1 MMRLGKKLLTQG
13 KEVRRGSLCHM
24 QHTTP
29 ETSPQRPL
37 LPAPSAGSRRGWGRL
52 RPRFGIGSR
61 LAFGLAAVAA
71 VILFGHE
78 VATRT
83 TRQATEAVRRMQSE
97 SEPLARRAEAVL
109 ENLVAYDR
117 AVGAYL
123 EAGRSS
129 DFGNITAAG
138 NALQNAVIAY
148 YDGTPAPPLSPASP
162 VLRASLSNHID
173 SGQQLAKSAA
183 QRAQWVDER
192 NTALERVYHYITSA
206 GGAGMAINGSQ
217 VIAQRSLAELE
228 VAIGAVRG
236 NFASGPVMAR
246 KEQDFAAVLAA
257 HTAEL
262 QRSPGK
268 VWLDLVRE
276 DFAKATHLRNA
287 IEHFDSANGP
297 ARHQL
302 LEDSASLTAAVEEQ
316 LQAPARLGLL
326 QAAEHAATSAEL
338 AEHMLTMTGAAVLA
352 VVLLVS
358 VALALSISLPVRR
371 LTVAIRS
378 ISSGQRDARAPRGGS
393 AEIDELAESFNT
405 MADQISQ
412 AEAELRAHQAE
423 LERHVAERTRQLH
436 HLAHHDPLTQLPNR
450 RQLSAR
456 LASALARAAA
466 NNQRLAL
473 LFVDVDNFKSIN
485 DTLGH
490 NFGDRVLQ
498 GIARRLQG
506 AAGGGGLLA
515 RLGGDEFTVLIEDI
529 ESVAEVESRAAA
541 IVTTLQHPLTI
552 DGRALS
558 TSASVGASL
567 YPDHAED
574 AEGLLRAADVALF
587 RAKELGRNRFALYR
601 TALYDAAAQRFRLE
615 QSLRKAVEA
624 GDLMLMFQPQV
635 ALHTFEVTGLEALLR
650 WRKPD
655 GRIATATEFIHIAEK
670 TGLIHELTDWVLR
683 SATSTV
689 AAWRA
694 QGWHRA
700 CVAINV
706 SPPQFLESDFVGHV
720 VRSLEV
726 TGLPASA
733 LELELTETVFQTG
746 PTTIDSLRRLREL
759 GVSIALDDFGIGY
772 SSLTSLE
779 QLPITRVKL
788 DRMLVESVDTNP
800 RSAAIVRSIVA
811 LCHGL
816 GLQVVAEGVERPAQL
831 EFLSHCGPLGVQGY
845 LLAYPVE
852 AHQAED
858 ESKAAASRAKV
869 ILEAAAKA
877 PQSETVG
884 NSLVFVGPTGSRK
897 RNN

>member
-1 MMRLGKKLLTQG
+1 M
-13 KEVRRGSLCHM
+13 
-24 QHTTP
+24 
-29 ETSPQRPL
+29 
-37 LPAPSAGSRRGWGRL
+37 
-52 RPRFGIGSR
+52 
-61 LAFGLAAVAA
+61 GLAAVAA
-71 VILFGHE
+71 VIVIGH
-78 VATRT
+78 ALGTQT
-83 TRQATEAVRRMQSE
+83 TRQASEAVHRMQSE
-97 SEPLARRAEAVL
+97 SEPLARRANAVL
-109 ENLVAYDR
+109 EKLVAYDR
-117 AVGAYL
+117 SISEYL
-123 EAGRSS
+123 QAGRSS
-129 DFGNITAAG
+129 DFRTISAAG
-138 NALQNAVIAY
+138 GSLQAALAAY
-148 YDGTPAPPLSPASP
+148 YDGKPAPSASP
-162 VLRASLSNHID
+162 TGLQLRTLLTNHIEK
-173 SGQQLAKSAA
+173 GQQLAKSAA

-192 NTALERVYHYITSA
+192 NAALERVYHYVASA
-206 GGAGMAINGSQ
+206 GGAGLAINGTQ
-217 VIAQRSLAELE
+217 VVAQRSLSELE
-228 VAIGAVRG
+228 VAIDAVRG
-236 NFASGPVMAR
+236 NFAPGPVMAR
-246 KEQDFAAVLAA
+246 REQDFAAVLSA

-268 VWLDLVRE
+268 AWLDLVRD
-276 DFAKATHLRNA
+276 DFKTAARLRVA
-287 IEHFDSANGP
+287 IEHFDAANGP
-297 ARHQL
+297 ARHEL
-302 LEDSASLTAAVEEQ
+302 LEDSATLTGAVEEH
-316 LQAPARLGLL
+316 LQDPARLGLL
-326 QAAEHAATSAEL
+326 RAAEYAASSAET
-338 AEHMLTMTGAAVLA
+338 AEQTLTITGAAVMG

-371 LTVAIRS
+371 LTAATRLIA
-378 ISSGQRDARAPRGGS
+378 SGNRGARAPRGGS
-393 AEIDELAESFNT
+393 AEIDELAESFNA
-405 MADQISQ
+405 MADHIAR

-456 LASALARAAA
+456 LASALSRAAA
-466 NNQRLAL
+466 TGQRVAL

-498 GIARRLQG
+498 GIAKRLQV
-506 AAGGGGLLA
+506 AAGPNSLLA
-515 RLGGDEFTVLIEDI
+515 RLGGDEFTVLFEDVKST
-529 ESVAEVESRAAA
+529 EEVASRAAA
-541 IVTTLQHPLTI
+541 IVTNLQQPLSI

-567 YPDHAED
+567 YPDHADD

-601 TALYDAAAQRFRLE
+601 AALYDAAAQRFRLE

-706 SPPQFLESDFVGHV
+706 SPPQFFESDFVAHV
-720 VRSLEV
+720 VRALEV

-746 PTTIDSLRRLREL
+746 ATTIDSLRRLREL

-788 DRMLVESVDTNP
+788 DRMLVEAVDTNP

-831 EFLSHCGPLGVQGY
+831 DFLAHCGPLGVQGY

-852 AHQAED
+852 ANQAEA
-858 ESKAAASRAKV
+858 ESKAAAARARV

-877 PQSETVG
+877 PQTEAIG
-884 NSLVFVGPTGSRK
+884 NSVVFVGPGTSRK
-897 RNN
+897 RN

>member
-1 MMRLGKKLLTQG
+1 
-13 KEVRRGSLCHM
+13 M
-24 QHTTP
+24 QHTPSETP
-29 ETSPQRPL
+29 PSAPP
-37 LPAPSAGSRRGWGRL
+37 LPAPAERLGRPWRGLKPRL
-52 RPRFGIGSR
+52 GIGSR
-61 LAFGLAAVAA
+61 LAIGLVAVALVILVGHGLAAQ
-71 VILFGHE
+71 
-78 VATRT
+78 T
-83 TRQATEAVRRMQSE
+83 TRQASEAVRRMQSE
-97 SEPLARRAEAVL
+97 SEPLAQRANAVL
-109 ENLVAYDR
+109 ERLVAFDR
-117 AVGAYL
+117 SIGEYL
-123 EAGRSS
+123 QAGRSS
-129 DFGNITAAG
+129 DFGNITTAG
-138 NALQNAVIAY
+138 EALQAALASY
-148 YDGTPAPPLSPASP
+148 YDSKPAPALSAAALQ
-162 VLRASLSNHID
+162 LRALLANHV
-173 SGQQLAKSAA
+173 SKGAQLAKSAA

-192 NTALERVYHYITSA
+192 NTALERVYHYVASA
-206 GGAGMAINGSQ
+206 GGAGLAINGNQ
-217 VIAQRSLAELE
+217 VVAQRSLAELQTALD
-228 VAIGAVRG
+228 AIRG
-236 NFASGPVMAR
+236 NFAPGPVMAR
-246 KEQDFAAVLAA
+246 REKQFAAVLAA

-268 VWLDLVRE
+268 AWLDVVRE
-276 DFAKATHLRNA
+276 DFATAMHLRVA
-287 IEHFDSANGP
+287 IEHFDASNGP
-297 ARHQL
+297 ARHEL
-302 LEDSASLTAAVEEQ
+302 LEDSANLTAAVEEQ
-316 LQAPARLGLL
+316 LQGPARLGLL
-326 QAAEHAATSAEL
+326 QAAEHAAKSAE
-338 AEHMLTMTGAAVLA
+338 AAQSTLTMTGAGVVG

-371 LTVAIRS
+371 LTAATRLIA
-378 ISSGQRDARAPRGGS
+378 SGHRGARAPRGGS
-393 AEIDELAESFNT
+393 AEIDELAESFNA
-405 MADQISQ
+405 MADHIAR

-456 LASALARAAA
+456 LASALSRASAA
-466 NNQRLAL
+466 GQRMAL

-498 GIARRLQG
+498 GIARRLHT
-506 AAGGGGLLA
+506 AAGSNALLA
-515 RLGGDEFTVLIEDI
+515 RLGGDEFTVLFEDI
-529 ESVAEVESRAAA
+529 KSVDEVETRAAA
-541 IVTTLQHPLTI
+541 IVTALQQPLSI

-587 RAKELGRNRFALYR
+587 RAKELGRNRFAIYR
-601 TALYDAAAQRFRLE
+601 AALYDAAAQRFRLE

-706 SPPQFLESDFVGHV
+706 SPPQFFESDFVAYV
-720 VRSLEV
+720 QRALEV

-788 DRMLVESVDTNP
+788 DRMLVEAVDTNP

-831 EFLSHCGPLGVQGY
+831 DFLAHCGPLGVQGY

-852 AHQAED
+852 ASQAEA
-858 ESKAAASRAKV
+858 ESQAAASRARV
-869 ILEAAAKA
+869 ILEAAARM
-877 PQSETVG
+877 PQSEAVG
-884 NSLVFVGPTGSRK
+884 NSLVFVGPSISRK
-897 RNN
+897 RGN

>member
-1 MMRLGKKLLTQG
+1 MQQTPSEMPAAEPPRQALPEPGQRKW
-13 KEVRRGSLCHM
+13 RG
-24 QHTTP
+24 
-29 ETSPQRPL
+29 
-37 LPAPSAGSRRGWGRL
+37 L
-52 RPRFGIGSR
+52 RPRLGIGGR
-61 LAFGLAAVAA
+61 LGLGMVAVAA
-71 VILFGHE
+71 VILVGHGL
-78 VATRT
+78 ATQA
-83 TRQATEAVRRMQSE
+83 TRQATEAVRRMQSD
-97 SEPLARRAEAVL
+97 SEPLARQTSAVL
-109 ENLVAYDR
+109 QKLVAYDR
-117 AVGAYL
+117 AVTEYL
-123 EAGRSS
+123 QAGRSS
-129 DFGNITAAG
+129 DFATIATASG
-138 NALQNAVIAY
+138 ALQDALAAY
-148 YDGTPAPPLSPASP
+148 YDAKPAPVFTPTALQ
-162 VLRASLSNHID
+162 LRTLLANHIVT
-173 SGQQLAKSAA
+173 GEQLAKSAA

-192 NTALERVYHYITSA
+192 NAALERLHRYIASA
-206 GGAGMAINGSQ
+206 GGAGLAINGTQ
-217 VIAQRSLAELE
+217 VVAQRSLSELE
-228 VAIGAVRG
+228 VAIDAIRG
-236 NFASGPVMAR
+236 NLAAGPAMAR
-246 KEQDFAAVLAA
+246 KEQAFAAALDA
-257 HTAEL
+257 HAAEL

-268 VWLDLVRE
+268 AWLELVRE
-276 DFAKATHLRNA
+276 DFATATRLRLA
-287 IEHFDSANGP
+287 IERFDAANGP
-297 ARHQL
+297 ARHEL
-302 LEDSASLTAAVEEQ
+302 LEDGTTLTAAVEEQ
-316 LQAPARLGLL
+316 LQNPARLGLL
-326 QAAEHAATSAEL
+326 QAAQHAATSAED
-338 AEHMLTMTGAAVLA
+338 AEKTLTMTGAGVLG
-352 VVLLVS
+352 VVLLVL
-358 VALALSISLPVRR
+358 VALALGISLPVRR
-371 LTVAIRS
+371 LTAATRLIA
-378 ISSGQRDARAPRGGS
+378 SGNRAARAPRGGS

-405 MADQISQ
+405 MADQISR

-456 LASALARAAA
+456 LASALSRASATG
-466 NNQRLAL
+466 QRLAL

-498 GIARRLQG
+498 GIAKRLQ
-506 AAGGGGLLA
+506 AAVGPNALLA
-515 RLGGDEFTVLIEDI
+515 RLGGDEFTVLFEDVGAIE
-529 ESVAEVESRAAA
+529 EVESRAAA
-541 IVTTLQHPLTI
+541 IVTTLQHPLSI

-601 TALYDAAAQRFRLE
+601 AALYDAAAQRFRLE

-624 GDLMLMFQPQV
+624 GDLLLMFQPQIS
-635 ALHTFEVTGLEALLR
+635 LHLFEVTHLEALLR

-655 GRIATATEFIHIAEK
+655 GRVATATEFIHIAEK

-706 SPPQFLESDFVGHV
+706 SPPQFFESDFVGHV
-720 VRSLEV
+720 ERALEI
-726 TGLPASA
+726 TGLPPSA

-746 PTTIDSLRRLREL
+746 AITIDSLRRLREL

-788 DRMLVESVDTNP
+788 DRMLVEGVDTNP

-816 GLQVVAEGVERPAQL
+816 GLQVVAEGVERPTQL

-852 AHQAED
+852 AAQAEA
-858 ESKAAASRAKV
+858 EARASATRAKV
-869 ILEAAAKA
+869 ILETAAKSA
-877 PQSETVG
+877 QADAGGS
-884 NSLVFVGPTGSRK
+884 SLVFVGPGGGRK
-897 RNN
+897 RTN